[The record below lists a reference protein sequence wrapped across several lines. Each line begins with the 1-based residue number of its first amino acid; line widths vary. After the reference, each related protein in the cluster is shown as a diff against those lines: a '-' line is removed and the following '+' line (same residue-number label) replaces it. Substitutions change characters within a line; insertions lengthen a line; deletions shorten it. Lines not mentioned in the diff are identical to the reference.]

1 MKRCLSSSLT
11 LHSFR
16 CAFNFRSGN
25 EIQFPTKIRLSL
37 QNWNWIFIRG
47 RKEKTEDD
55 SSSGSK
61 PEQLDQ
67 WHEVKKLYLE
77 EKENR
82 VWTKRL
88 TGFSFSFPSFYSW
101 FSVWKKELRAKKKRL
116 KKQESLV
123 IYWSLDSLSQC
134 HNLLNREKEKR
145 EEKRKR
151 SENLLSSHLK
161 IKKKALEVL
170 KRPEDLEEIKTSLS
184 IESQNFLSLHCS
196 WYIFGE
202 K

>member
-1 MKRCLSSSLT
+1 MWWSLRWQDQCQLTIQGCFSILSFHISDCKGKHSTKHSNSWQAHVTSLWNEKVSSSLT
-11 LHSFR
+11 SHSFR

-37 QNWNWIFIRG
+37 QNWNWIFIRR

-88 TGFSFSFPSFYSW
+88 TGFSFSFPSLSFFLLLILCLKKRTQSEKEKTEETRKPGDLLISW
-101 FSVWKKELRAKKKRL
+101 FSV
-116 KKQESLV
+116 SV
-123 IYWSLDSLSQC
+123 S
-134 HNLLNREKEKR
+134 
-145 EEKRKR
+145 
-151 SENLLSSHLK
+151 
-161 IKKKALEVL
+161 
-170 KRPEDLEEIKTSLS
+170 
-184 IESQNFLSLHCS
+184 
-196 WYIFGE
+196 
-202 K
+202 